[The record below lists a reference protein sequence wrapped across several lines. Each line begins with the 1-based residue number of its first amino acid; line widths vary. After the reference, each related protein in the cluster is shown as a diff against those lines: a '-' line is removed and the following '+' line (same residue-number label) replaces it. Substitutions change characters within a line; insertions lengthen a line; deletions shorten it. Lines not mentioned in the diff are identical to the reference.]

1 MPTTQLARTAVLLV
15 GLVVGSFAIAL
26 PAQAVTIDRVISPG
40 GIEAW
45 LVQDHTLPIV
55 TMNVAFRGGAAS
67 DPAGKTGRATMA
79 ASLLDE
85 GAGSLDSQAYQG
97 KLEDLASSVRF
108 DASQDYVNA
117 GLSTIKQNAGVTFDL
132 LRLALTEPR
141 FDDEAVARIRGD
153 LVAAVARRNEQP
165 RAIASRIWWADAFGD
180 HPYARPT
187 DGTVK
192 TLAAI
197 SVADL
202 KQFVHDRF
210 ARDTLKI
217 AVVGDLTPEELKP
230 LLDRTFGGLPAQG
243 APVAVPE
250 TTMQESNALLLVK
263 KPIPQ
268 SVVSFGQ
275 PGIKR
280 DDPDWYAATVVN
292 HILGGGGF
300 TSRLMTEV
308 REKRGLAYGIGSYLV
323 PLRESGVI
331 LGSVATQNE
340 HVAESID
347 LVRQEWQRMHEDGPT
362 EAELQDAKTYLTGSF
377 PLQFDSTGHIAGL
390 LVQMQQE
397 NLGIDYLDRRNA
409 LIEGVTLADAKRVAR
424 RLLDAKALTF
434 AVVGTPANLTPTR
447 VLDGK
452 GS

>member
-1 MPTTQLARTAVLLV
+1 MSMKLARVAFLAV
-15 GLVVGSFAIAL
+15 VVAGFAL
-26 PAQAVTIDRVISPG
+26 PADAVTIDRVVSPG

-55 TMNVAFRGGAAS
+55 TMTASFRGGAAS
-67 DPAGKTGRATMA
+67 DPADKTGRATMA
-79 ASLLDE
+79 VSLLDE
-85 GAGSLDSQAYQG
+85 GAGDLDSQAYQG
-97 KLEDLASSVRF
+97 KLEDLASSVNF
-108 DASQDYVNA
+108 DASMDYINA
-117 GLSTIKQNAGVTFDL
+117 GLSTIKQNVDVTFDL
-132 LRLALTEPR
+132 FRMALTQPR
-141 FDDEAVARIRGD
+141 FDDEAVARIRDD

-165 RAIASRIWWADAFGD
+165 RAIANRIWWKDAFGN

-187 DGTVK
+187 DGTAK
-192 TLAAI
+192 TLPAI
-197 SVADL
+197 TVADL
-202 KQFVHDRF
+202 RQFVHDRF

-217 AVVGDLTPEELKP
+217 AVVGDLTPDELKL
-230 LLDRTFGGLPAQG
+230 LLDKTFGGLPAQA
-243 APVAVPE
+243 APVTVPD
-250 TTMQESNALLLVK
+250 TTMQEDGALLLVK

-268 SVVSFGQ
+268 SVVNFGQ

-280 DDPDWYAATVVN
+280 DDPDWYAATIVN

-308 REKRGLAYGIGSYLV
+308 REKRGLAYGIGSYLL
-323 PLRESGVI
+323 PLRETAII

-340 HVAESID
+340 HVAESIA
-347 LVRQEWQRMHEDGPT
+347 LVRSEWQRMHDEGPT
-362 EAELQDAKTYLTGSF
+362 EEELKDAKTYLTGSF

-390 LVQMQQE
+390 LVQIQQE

-409 LIEGVTLADAKRVAR
+409 LIENVTLADAKRVAKK
-424 RLLDAKALTF
+424 LLDPKGLTF
-434 AVVGTPANLTPTR
+434 AVVGTPANLTPTQ

>member
-26 PAQAVTIDRVISPG
+26 PARAVKIDRVISPG

>member
-1 MPTTQLARTAVLLV
+1 MSMTTLGRIGFLAA
-15 GLVVGSFAIAL
+15 GLIAGLTVFAL
-26 PAQAVTIDRVISPG
+26 PADAVTIDRVVSPG

-55 TMNVAFRGGAAS
+55 TMNVSFLGGAAT
-67 DPAGKTGRATMA
+67 DPADKAGRATMTT
-79 ASLLDE
+79 SLLDE
-85 GAGSLDSQAYQG
+85 GAGPLDSQAFQG

-108 DASQDYVNA
+108 DASQDYANGA
-117 GLSTIKQNAGVTFDL
+117 LSTIRQNVDATFDL
-132 LRLALTEPR
+132 FRLALTEPR
-141 FDDEAVARIRGD
+141 FDDEAVARIRRD
-153 LVAAVARRNEQP
+153 LIAAVARRNEQP
-165 RAIASRIWWADAFGD
+165 RAIASRIWWAHAFGD
-180 HPYARPT
+180 HPYARPN
-187 DGTVK
+187 DGTEK

-197 SVADL
+197 TVPDL
-202 KQFVHDRF
+202 RQFVHDRF
-210 ARDTLKI
+210 ARDALKI
-217 AVVGDLTPEELKP
+217 AVVGDLTPDELKP
-230 LLDRTFGGLPAQG
+230 LLDKTFGALPPQA
-243 APVAVPE
+243 APFALPE
-250 TTMQESNALLLVK
+250 ARMQETGALLLVK

-268 SVVSFGQ
+268 SVVAFGQ

-323 PLRESGVI
+323 PLRATGVI
-331 LGSVATQNE
+331 LGTVATENQQ
-340 HVAESID
+340 VGESIA
-347 LVRQEWQRMHEDGPT
+347 LVRQEWQRMHDEGPT
-362 EAELQDAKTYLTGSF
+362 EAELKDAKTYLTGSF

-390 LVQMQQE
+390 LVQIQQE

-409 LIEGVTLADAKRVAR
+409 LIESVTLADAKRVAA
-424 RLLDAKALTF
+424 RLLDSKALLF
-434 AVVGTPANLTPTR
+434 AVVGTPANVTPTK